1 MGCAAPQALLRDSQL
16 PRRQELV
23 AVPFFPQ
30 QQYQCGPA
38 ALAMAMSAAGTDIT
52 PEALVS
58 QVYLPQRKG
67 SLQAEMLA
75 AARRHGMLAYRLSP
89 ELSDVLTE
97 VAAETPVIV
106 LQNLGLSWYPVWHY
120 AVVVGYDLEREQII
134 LRSGLEHRLVMPLS
148 IFQRTWQRGGSWA
161 TLAIPS
167 DKLPATATQE
177 GYFTAALALEKNG
190 KFAAAQAAYQ
200 TALNRWPEDLAALI
214 GLGNTHYMLGN
225 LNRAE
230 QAFRKATTIHP
241 ESAVAYNNLAQNL
254 ADQGKRDEALAA
266 AQHALELGG
275 PHFTASLQTLR
286 GIQAKPEAH

>member
-1 MGCAAPQALLRDSQL
+1 MG
-16 PRRQELV
+16 
-23 AVPFFPQ
+23 
-30 QQYQCGPA
+30 
-38 ALAMAMSAAGTDIT
+38 MSAAGTEVT

-161 TLAIPS
+161 MLAIPS

-177 GYFTAALALEKNG
+177 GYLTAVLALEKNG

-241 ESAVAYNNLAQNL
+241 ESAVAYNNLAQSL
-254 ADQGKRDEALAA
+254 ADQGKRGEALAA
-266 AQHALELGG
+266 AQHAVELGG
-275 PHFTASLQTLR
+275 PHLTASLQTLR
-286 GIQAKPEAH
+286 GIQAKPEAQ

>member
-58 QVYLPQRKG
+58 QIYLPQRKG
-67 SLQAEMLA
+67 SLQAEVLA

-161 TLAIPS
+161 MLAIPS

-177 GYFTAALALEKNG
+177 G
-190 KFAAAQAAYQ
+190 
-200 TALNRWPEDLAALI
+200 
-214 GLGNTHYMLGN
+214 
-225 LNRAE
+225 
-230 QAFRKATTIHP
+230 
-241 ESAVAYNNLAQNL
+241 
-254 ADQGKRDEALAA
+254 
-266 AQHALELGG
+266 
-275 PHFTASLQTLR
+275 
-286 GIQAKPEAH
+286 